1 MTSDE
6 PSAILCRS
14 RDAFRA
20 RVDYACGSVPLLDEH
35 RIAELVRA
43 IVRRLE
49 RRARGG
55 QRALVQERAQ
65 KFVVAAAGFVRAR
78 EDGLDEA

>member
-1 MTSDE
+1 MLSGRCDNTRGRG
-6 PSAILCRS
+6 P
-14 RDAFRA
+14 F
-20 RVDYACGSVPLLDEH
+20 DEH
-35 RIAELVRA
+35 RVAELVRA